1 MSDSKLGTLLA
12 LFHCILQEPY
22 DVVITMC
29 ILQMRTER
37 LLECQKAGFAIN
49 KFRNEIFMLQFCWG
63 QVRGMSPG
71 PAPREERKKLKW
83 NAVTTEA
90 SADPVQRAKAGMS
103 LQQGPEL
110 RQGARSLSRLIIMRF
125 PRTWCNPE

>member
-29 ILQMRTER
+29 IFQMRIVR
-37 LLECQKAGFAIN
+37 LLECQKSGFSRN
-49 KFRNEIFMLQFCWG
+49 KFRNEIFMPQFCWG

-71 PAPREERKKLKW
+71 PAPRGERKKLKLD
-83 NAVTTEA
+83 AVTTEA
-90 SADPVQRAKAGMS
+90 SADPVQRAKVGMS

-110 RQGARSLSRLIIMRF
+110 RQGARSLSLIIMSC
-125 PRTWCNPE
+125 PRTWCKPE